1 MPSEQIFLAQ
11 THTLSL
17 PLSPSLCPPIP
28 RLSLLGPAFKSR
40 APVCGEAWVT
50 ELGVIDRGISLN
62 CQRER
67 GSEMEGWPLFSLWV
81 WMAQSAGNGV
91 KHGWQCGEERYWRER
106 RPTWCT
112 IWKYNVFHFSAISV
126 SNFASRS
133 KWEVAACYSEHK
145 WTCNILHCTV

>member
-1 MPSEQIFLAQ
+1 MRVCVICIGINQICNTCTSAPLQTIKKHTGLRVTFRVYASRDRESIQPPGERKGRPIRPSEQIFLAQ

-67 GSEMEGWPLFSLWV
+67 GSEMEGWPLFSL
-81 WMAQSAGNGV
+81 
-91 KHGWQCGEERYWRER
+91 
-106 RPTWCT
+106 
-112 IWKYNVFHFSAISV
+112 
-126 SNFASRS
+126 
-133 KWEVAACYSEHK
+133 
-145 WTCNILHCTV
+145 